1 MTLAEMQFVPPDL
14 YPVSAEIF
22 LLSMACLILI
32 VDLFVRDKKNALSF
46 VLTQLTLLGAVLVT
60 VFTSARLLSLLIAV
74 VLGPE
79 AATDLTPRFVE
90 ALGIHVG
97 DEITYTFSNMYVD
110 DLLGDLLKLLL
121 YLTVLVVL
129 FYSRGYVLDRPQMA
143 KGEFYTLTLFATLGM
158 MVMISANHFLTV
170 YIGIELLSLSLYAMV
185 ALNRDSISATE
196 AAMKYF
202 VLGALASGLLLYGMS
217 MIYGATGTLEISA
230 VAERLSSAQANETIL
245 TFGVVFLV
253 SGIAFKLGVVPFH
266 MWIPDVYHGA
276 PTSVT
281 LLIASAP
288 KLAAFAIVI
297 RMLVNGLMVVSQDW
311 QSMLLIL
318 AVLSMAVGNFA
329 AIAQTNL
336 KRMLAYSAI
345 SHMGFMLL
353 GMVTGVVG
361 GDARYV
367 MNAYSSSMFYVITYV
382 LTSAGTFGMI
392 LLLARSGFESE
403 EISDFAGLNKRSP
416 WFAAVMMMMMFSM
429 AGVPFFVGFF
439 AKFSVLQAVV
449 AAGYLWL
456 AIAAVFFSLVGAYYY
471 LRIVKVMYFDP
482 PASTS
487 RIEASTD
494 VRILMSVNGLA
505 VALLGIFPQTLMS
518 LCAFSLLRSL

>member
-14 YPVSAEIF
+14 RLASAEIF
-22 LLSMACLILI
+22 LLAMACLILI
-32 VDLFVRDKKNALSF
+32 VDLFVKDKKRSVTFA
-46 VLTQLTLLGAVLVT
+46 LTQLTLLGA
-60 VFTSARLLSLLIAV
+60 AIATISISDGQI
-74 VLGPE
+74 L
-79 AATDLTPRFVE
+79 
-90 ALGIHVG
+90 
-97 DEITYTFSNMYVD
+97 YTFSNMFV
-110 DLLGDLLKLLL
+110 GDLMGDFLKLAM
-121 YLTVLVVL
+121 YITVIVVL
-129 FYSRGYVLDRPQMA
+129 FYSRSYVLDRPQMA
-143 KGEFYTLTLFATLGM
+143 RGEFYSLTLFATLGM

-185 ALNRDSISATE
+185 ALNRDSVSATE

-230 VAERLSSAQANETIL
+230 LAERLASGEANKNIL
-245 TFGVVFLV
+245 VFGVVFLV

-276 PTSVT
+276 PTAVT
-281 LLIASAP
+281 LFLGSAP

-297 RMLVNGLMVVSQDW
+297 RMLVSGLFVVSADW
-311 QSMLLIL
+311 QTMLLIL
-318 AVLSMAVGNFA
+318 SVLSMAVGNFA
-329 AIAQTNL
+329 AIAQTNI

-353 GMVTGVVG
+353 GMVSGVVG
-361 GDARYV
+361 GDARFAL
-367 MNAYSSSMFYVITYV
+367 NAYSSSLFYVVTYV
-382 LTSAGTFGMI
+382 LTSAGAFGMI
-392 LLLARSGFESE
+392 MLLARSGFESD

-429 AGVPFFVGFF
+429 AGIPFFVGFF

-449 AAGYLWL
+449 VAGYLWL

-471 LRIVKVMYFDP
+471 LRVVKVMYFDP
-482 PASTS
+482 PVSTA
-487 RIEASTD
+487 RIEAPMN
-494 VRILMSVNGLA
+494 VKVLMSANGLA
-505 VALLGIFPQTLMS
+505 VALIGIFPNTL
-518 LCAFSLLRSL
+518 LWICAFVLSRSL